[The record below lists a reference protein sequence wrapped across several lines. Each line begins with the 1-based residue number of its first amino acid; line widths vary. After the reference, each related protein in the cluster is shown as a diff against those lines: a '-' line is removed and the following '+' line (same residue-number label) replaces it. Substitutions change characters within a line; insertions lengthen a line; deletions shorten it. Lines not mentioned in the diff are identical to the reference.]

1 MPRPDK
7 QLSRSKRPTE
17 EFRLSWDFVND
28 VEASDSYASHTITA
42 TEVQAGTDVTATF
55 LQSPTRVG
63 AIGAVLGVQVQGG
76 TDGKEYDVLF
86 ALVTTQGDRFER
98 SVRVAVRA

>member
-1 MPRPDK
+1 MRPDR

-28 VEASDSYASHTITA
+28 IEATDSYSAHTITA
-42 TEVQAGTDVTATF
+42 SVVSTGVDVTATF

-63 AIGAVLGVQVQGG
+63 ATGAILGVQVQGG
-76 TDGKEYDVLF
+76 TDGLDYDVSFQLT
-86 ALVTTQGDRFER
+86 TTQGDTFQRVVR
-98 SVRVAVRA
+98 VSVRA